1 MAEKTLVIVESPAK
15 AKTINKYLGRNYI
28 VEASVGHI
36 KDLIT
41 FRLGVDIENGF
52 QPEYKTIRGKGD
64 IIKNIKKLSKT
75 SKQVLIA
82 TDPDREGEAIAYHL
96 ANVAKMTND
105 NVQRVLFNEITKAGV
120 KKGIAEKREINEDLF
135 MSQQARRVMDRII
148 GYKVSPLLSQAM
160 IAKTSKAL
168 SAGRVQ
174 SVALKLICQRET
186 EIKNFVPIDYWSIY
200 GDFLVDNSQFTA
212 KLVEHDKKKLTN
224 PSGSAKGMTDK
235 EQKEIDKNLSKINF
249 IKSAAEAKELIKRI
263 KKEEY
268 SISKV
273 AKKQVKRKPGAPF
286 TTSSLQQEA
295 SRRLGFS
302 NKKTMMLAQRLYE
315 GVTIGKEGQVGLIT
329 YMRTDSVRLSDDAKS
344 SARDYIDNKFGKE
357 YLPKNAPEYS
367 TKSKN
372 VQDAHEAIRP
382 TSTEYH
388 PNEVREY
395 LEKDQAALYDLIFS
409 RFIASQM
416 NPAVYDQ
423 TTVDIYSENFKFK
436 VTGSILKFKGFLAI
450 YDDIKDEKKKDKGE
464 ATLLPKE
471 IAEGKPLELKEV
483 ESQKSSTKAP
493 PRYNSASLV
502 KEMDELGIGRPSTYA
517 AIISTLLD
525 REYVEMEKKAFF
537 PTELGIDVNEI
548 LVKNFSEIIN
558 VGFTAEME
566 LDLDK
571 VADGEMKYVEMLE
584 SFYNPF
590 EKTLKHAE
598 EHGDFPVIKCEK
610 CDDGIMVIK
619 VSRRGR
625 FLGCSN
631 YPECKSTKP
640 LPADEKKKNEPP
652 KIVEGINCDLCGS
665 EMVLR
670 ESRFGRFYGCI
681 NYPKC
686 KGTKPIST
694 GVTCPK
700 CNIGEI
706 VEKFSP
712 KSRKKFWGCSRYPD
726 CDHIT
731 NHEPIKRKCGVC
743 GNEIQ
748 EIRYRKADDG
758 WQKYIYCPGCKNK
771 VDVVE

>member
-41 FRLGVDIENGF
+41 FRLGVDIENDF

-96 ANVAKMTND
+96 ANIARMTND

-120 KKGIAEKREINEDLF
+120 KKGIAEQREINEDLF

-174 SVALKLICQRET
+174 SVALNLICERET
-186 EIKNFVPIDYWSIY
+186 EIKKFVPIDYWSIY
-200 GDFLVDNSQFTA
+200 GDFKVDNSPFTA
-212 KLVEHDKKKLTN
+212 KLVQYDGKKLTN
-224 PSGSAKGMTDK
+224 PSGSAKGMTEEESK
-235 EQKEIDKNLSKINF
+235 KIDEKISSINF
-249 IKSAAEAKELIKRI
+249 IRTEDQAQDLLERI
-263 KKEEY
+263 KKEDY
-268 SISKV
+268 TISAVTKKKV
-273 AKKQVKRKPGAPF
+273 TRKPGAPF

-295 SRRLGFS
+295 SRRLGYS

-315 GVTIGKEGQVGLIT
+315 GVTIGKEGQIGLIT
-329 YMRTDSVRLSDDAKS
+329 YMRTDSVRISDDAIVA
-344 SARDYIDNKFGKE
+344 ARELIAGRYGKE
-357 YLPKNAPEYS
+357 YVPEKSPEYFS
-367 TKSKN
+367 KSKN

-382 TSTEYH
+382 TSMVYH
-388 PNEVREY
+388 PNDVREY
-395 LEKDQAALYDLIFS
+395 LEKDQAAMYDLIFS

-416 NPAVYDQ
+416 NPAAYDQ
-423 TTVDIYSENFKFK
+423 TSVDIDSENFKFK
-436 VTGSILKFKGFLAI
+436 VTGSILKFKGFLAV
-450 YDDIKDEKKKDKGE
+450 YDDIKDDKRKGKDE
-464 ATLLPKE
+464 VTLLPE
-471 IAEGKPLELKEV
+471 GIAKGKDLDLDKV
-483 ESQKSSTKAP
+483 DSQKSSTKAP

-537 PTELGIDVNEI
+537 PTELGTDVDEI
-548 LVKNFSEIIN
+548 LLKNFSDIIN
-558 VGFTAEME
+558 VGFTADME
-566 LDLDK
+566 LSLDK
-571 VADGEMKYVEMLE
+571 VAEGELKYAEMLGN
-584 SFYNPF
+584 FYGPF

-610 CDDGIMVIK
+610 CDDGVMVIK

-631 YPECKSTKP
+631 YPDCKGTKP
-640 LPADEKKKNEPP
+640 LPADEKKRNEPP
-652 KIVEGINCDLCGS
+652 KIVEGINCDLCS
-665 EMVLR
+665 KEMVLR

-681 NYPKC
+681 DYPKC

-694 GVTCPK
+694 GVKCPK
-700 CNIGEI
+700 CEQGEV

-712 KSRKKFWGCSRYPD
+712 KSKKKFWGCSRYPD

-731 NHEPIKRKCGVC
+731 NHEPIKRICGDC
-743 GNEIQ
+743 ANEIQ
-748 EIRYRKADDG
+748 EIRYKKADEG

-771 VDVVE
+771 VDVAE